1 MTQQGAAT
9 SKSSETG
16 CVQRHRAVVTLGDAY
31 DGGGVTWFFL
41 QWEVGIMK
49 PLRVRRDTDGVQ
61 RHRAVVTLGGAYD
74 GGGVTRFVAVGG
86 RFTVRRETGCV
97 QHHRTG
103 TGRTAGVPGLRR
115 LRHVGQRCR
124 TGRHSGSTCHS
135 LHRRGRSVN
144 LLRTALFHP

>member
-1 MTQQGAAT
+1 
-9 SKSSETG
+9 
-16 CVQRHRAVVTLGDAY
+16 
-31 DGGGVTWFFL
+31 
-41 QWEVGIMK
+41 MK
-49 PLRVRRDTDGVQ
+49 PLRVLRDTDGVQ

-103 TGRTAGVPGLRR
+103 AGRTAGVPGLRR

-144 LLRTALFHP
+144 LLRTALLRGLISISLLGEQRHDECEQFAEDCYPTASRLRFEPRLFCA